1 MKIILLLGDG
11 IYTKCGNG
19 QAWFGWKSG
28 NGVGSISTT
37 LTAASGRGQLSFGNC
52 WDNGNVKVYLDGN
65 EISAADPNTQKVVEF
80 DFQPGAILMLRDEG
94 GNSVIQFTKFTI
106 LNCGTFH
113 NTNL

>member
-65 EISAADPNTQKVVEF
+65 EISAADPNTQKIVEF
-80 DFQPGAILMLRDEG
+80 ARVNIDSMLPPC
-94 GNSVIQFTKFTI
+94 SVKINVRNF
-106 LNCGTFH
+106 LSAVAV
-113 NTNL
+113 

>member
-65 EISAADPNTQKVVEF
+65 EISAAGPNTQKVVEF
-80 DFQPGAILMLRDEG
+80 DFQAGAILMLRDEG
-94 GNSVIQFTKFTI
+94 QNSVIQFTKFAI
-106 LNCGTFH
+106 LKCSFH
-113 NTNL
+113 VFNL